1 MKFVLA
7 SRNPKKIAELR
18 TLLSAHLK
26 DAEVLSLD
34 DVGILGEIEENGATF
49 EENALIKARVA
60 ATSGYIGLGD
70 DSGLCV
76 DALNGEP
83 GIYSARYAARTS
95 ALTDHSDE
103 ENNRVLLEK
112 LNGLSPEERTASF
125 VCCFACVY
133 PDGREFTVRGEAK
146 GRILSAYCGDGG
158 FGYDPLFFYEPLNK
172 TFAQLTPAE
181 KNRISH
187 RARALEAF
195 AKTLLHKEGLA

>member
-1 MKFVLA
+1 MKVVLA
-7 SRNPKKIAELR
+7 SKNRHKLVEISKITEQFGIEL
-18 TLLSAHLK
+18 
-26 DAEVLSLD
+26 VLQSELGVD
-34 DVGILGEIEENGATF
+34 IDVEETGTTF
-49 EENALIKARVA
+49 EENALLKAKNAYKQLKIPVLA
-60 ATSGYIGLGD
+60 D

-76 DALNGEP
+76 DALGGEP

-112 LNGLSPEERTASF
+112 LNGRSPEERTASF
-125 VCCFACVY
+125 VCCFACVF

-158 FGYDPLFFYEPLNK
+158 FGYDPLFFYEPLGK

-195 AKTLLHKEGLA
+195 AKALVEEGLA

>member
-1 MKFVLA
+1 MTVVLA
-7 SRNPKKIAELR
+7 SRNAKKIGELR
-18 TLLSAHLK
+18 TLLSELIP
-26 DAEVLSLD
+26 DVEVLSLD
-34 DVGILGEIEENGATF
+34 DVGIHGDIEENGTTF
-49 EENALIKARVA
+49 EENALTKARVA
-60 ATSGYIGLGD
+60 AESGYIGIAD
-70 DSGLCV
+70 DSGITV

-112 LNGLSPEERTASF
+112 LNGRSPEERTASF
-125 VCCFACVY
+125 VCCFACVF

-158 FGYDPLFFYEPLNK
+158 FGYDPLFFYEPLGK

-195 AKTLLHKEGLA
+195 AKALAEEGPA